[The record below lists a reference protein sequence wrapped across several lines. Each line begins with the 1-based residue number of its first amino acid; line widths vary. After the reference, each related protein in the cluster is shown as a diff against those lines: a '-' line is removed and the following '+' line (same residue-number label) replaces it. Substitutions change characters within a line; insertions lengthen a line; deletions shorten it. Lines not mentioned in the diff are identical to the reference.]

1 MSGMWIVIIAAIV
14 IGFYLMNLY
23 NTLVRMRNAV
33 KEAWS
38 DIEVQLKRR
47 FDLIPNL
54 LATVKGYAKH
64 ESETLEKI
72 IAARNAA

>member
-38 DIEVQLKRR
+38 DIEV
-47 FDLIPNL
+47 
-54 LATVKGYAKH
+54 
-64 ESETLEKI
+64 
-72 IAARNAA
+72 